1 MVNKIRAYIEHEFAE
16 VPENRKVREL
26 KEELTANLIEKYNEQ
41 LLHGKSEEEAYN
53 AVIIGLGDLSELV
66 DSVRPHSCDG
76 PGRQERKRSA
86 MFTASAVMLYIL
98 SPVMI
103 ILFESI
109 GLEILGLVL
118 FFGFIAGATGLLI
131 YDHMTRPA
139 YEKQDE
145 NIVEDFKEW
154 RAKTNRQRRA
164 FRAFHSAYWSL
175 VVVVYFLYSF
185 LCSSWGYSW
194 ILFIAAAAV
203 ENIVKGVMQM
213 KEERL

>member
-1 MVNKIRAYIEHEFAE
+1 MVNKIRAYIDHEFAG
-16 VPENRKVREL
+16 VPESKKVNEL
-26 KEELTANLIEKYNEQ
+26 KEELTANLIEKYNAQ

-53 AVIIGLGDLSELV
+53 AVITGLGDLSELV
-66 DSVRPHSCDG
+66 DSVRPHSMQG
-76 PGRQERKRSA
+76 PSEQERKKSA
-86 MFTASAVMLYIL
+86 LLTAAAVMMYIL

-118 FFGFIAGATGLLI
+118 FFGCIAGATGMLI
-131 YDHMTRPA
+131 YNHMTRPV

-154 RAKTNRQRRA
+154 RTKTNHQKKA
-164 FRAFHSAYWSL
+164 FQAFHSAYWSL
-175 VVVVYFLYSF
+175 IVVAYFLFSF
-185 LCSSWGYSW
+185 LCGSWGYSW

-203 ENIVKGVMQM
+203 ENIIKGIIQM
-213 KEERL
+213 KEDRK